1 LAKALSLRGIHVA
14 IVGAGPPTFVE
25 FAEFLSVTPEYPIS
39 NYVFIRRLWKWLR
52 RNPPMTGS
60 IVNTMRPDDMYPYLA
75 FAERCRLVCT
85 LHGTPVRAIAQRR
98 SLGRLLYWYAERRSL
113 HTAHWVVS
121 VSAATLEFYLQRFP
135 QLSRKSAVIP
145 IGVDL
150 FTFRPMERRVARSEL
165 GLPNVPIM
173 LFAGRI
179 APEKRIAVPIEALRG
194 LERSPLLLIAGGE
207 PRKGDRLSVP
217 ENAPVRFLGTV
228 PHHQMPALLSAAD
241 VLVLSSS
248 FEGLP
253 TVVLES
259 FACGTPVFATA
270 VGDLPRVLIEGRTGF
285 FFDGTPA
292 GLRNLILRRWDSL
305 HSMRQ
310 SCIEAAQAFG
320 WDAIADRIAGVY
332 RHAA

>member
-1 LAKALSLRGIHVA
+1 MTCTHILRSPNVADWYVRSMERPHARSLRG
-14 IVGAGPPTFVE
+14 G
-25 FAEFLSVTPEYPIS
+25 
-39 NYVFIRRLWKWLR
+39 LW
-52 RNPPMTGS
+52 G
-60 IVNTMRPDDMYPYLA
+60 
-75 FAERCRLVCT
+75 
-85 LHGTPVRAIAQRR
+85 
-98 SLGRLLYWYAERRSL
+98 
-113 HTAHWVVS
+113 VS
-121 VSAATLEFYLQRFP
+121 Y
-135 QLSRKSAVIP
+135 
-145 IGVDL
+145 IG
-150 FTFRPMERRVARSEL
+150 
-165 GLPNVPIM
+165 M
-173 LFAGRI
+173 LN
-179 APEKRIAVPIEALRG
+179 
-194 LERSPLLLIAGGE
+194 AGGE
-207 PRKGDRLSVP
+207 PRKGDGLSIP

-228 PHHQMPALLSAAD
+228 PHHQMPTLLSAAD

-285 FFDGTPA
+285 FFDGTSA

-310 SCIEAAQAFG
+310 SCVEAAQAFG